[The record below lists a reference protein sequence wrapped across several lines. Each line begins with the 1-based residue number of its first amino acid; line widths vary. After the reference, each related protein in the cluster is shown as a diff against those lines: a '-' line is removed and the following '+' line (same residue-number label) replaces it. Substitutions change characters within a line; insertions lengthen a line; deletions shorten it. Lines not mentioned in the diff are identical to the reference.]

1 MSPKTINLTLTTEN
15 VTLNRDSLLLWINH
29 SIYLITLTQIVLT
42 NERKFFY
49 VKTSKIDLDYYN
61 VT

>member
-15 VTLNRDSLLLWINH
+15 VILNRDPLLPRTNH